1 MPYLKLSAACL
12 AYGHVP
18 LLDHADFQLDP
29 GERVALIGRNGTGK
43 SSLLAA
49 MAAGTG
55 RGRLDDGEVWVQPGI
70 RVGYVPQEP
79 PFDPAMT
86 VFQAVVSGMGETSA
100 LLAEYHDVS
109 HQLAEGVGDHD
120 ALLARMDSLQHELE
134 ARGAW
139 AYEAQA
145 ERVIDR
151 FGLDPEASVG
161 ALSGGQKKR
170 LALAQA
176 LAVAPEV
183 LLLDEPTNHL
193 DIAAI
198 EWLENLLIESG
209 VTLFFI
215 THDRSFLDRVCTRI
229 VELDRGKL
237 ASFPGSFTQYQQRKE
252 AMLHEESLANARAD
266 KLLKEEEVWIR
277 KGVEARRTRAVFRVQ
292 RLDKLRAERQ
302 ARRERMGKV
311 NLQLDSGDKSGKLV
325 AELEHVN
332 KAYGERQIVRDFSA
346 RIQRG
351 DKIGLI
357 GPNGAGK
364 TTLLRLILGE
374 LQPDSGIVRQGTKM
388 EIAYFDQF
396 RTQLNPDSTLA
407 DVISPGSDY
416 VEIGGARKHV
426 IGYLEDFLFAPERA
440 RSPVSSLSGGERNRL
455 LLARLFAKPA
465 NVLVLDEPTNDLDI
479 ETLELLE
486 ELLQTYEGTLF
497 LVSHDRT
504 FLDNVVTQTIA
515 AEGEGGWK
523 EYAGGY
529 SDWAGYK
536 ASLAKEAASKAKAEA
551 RPVAKPAEVPRA
563 KADKL
568 SWKEQRELEAL
579 PGKIAALEGEQAEL
593 TKLLE
598 DPAIYQRDVRPRRRR
613 PNGWLPSTM
622 NSCSAWSVGRPW
634 NPAPGDASSRL
645 ALPQGAF
652 CPSASRAGIGSSPRR
667 WRTASGVMLSSSP
680 ISLKS
685 SGRAASSQP
694 CEEWRASLTARMT
707 FLTRG

>member
-18 LLDHADFQLDP
+18 LLDHADFLLDP

-49 MAAGTG
+49 LAAGSG
-55 RGRLDDGEVWVQPGI
+55 RGKLDDGEVWVQPGI

-79 PFDPAMT
+79 PFDPGMT
-86 VFQAVVSGMGETSA
+86 VFEAVTSGMGDA
-100 LLAEYHDVS
+100 AKLLAAYHEVS
-109 HQLAEGVGDHD
+109 HQMAEGIGDHE
-120 ALLARMDSLQHELE
+120 ALMDRMESLQHELE
-134 ARGAW
+134 ACGAW
-139 AYEAQA
+139 TYEAQA
-145 ERVIDR
+145 ERAIDR
-151 FGLDPEASVG
+151 FGLDPEAIVG
-161 ALSGGQKKR
+161 GLSGGQKKR

-198 EWLENLLIESG
+198 EWLENLLIETNT
-209 VTLFFI
+209 TLFFI

-237 ASFPGSFTQYQQRKE
+237 ASYPGSFKEYQVRKE
-252 AMLHEESLANARAD
+252 AQLHEEGLANARAD
-266 KLLKEEEVWIR
+266 KLLKEEEIWIR

-292 RLDKLRAERQ
+292 RLDQLRAERQ

-311 NLQLDSGDKSGKLV
+311 NLQLDAGDKSGKLV
-325 AELEHVN
+325 AELEHVG
-332 KAYGERQIVRDFSA
+332 KRFGERVIVNDFSI

-364 TTLLRLILGE
+364 TTLLRMILGE
-374 LQPDSGIVRQGTKM
+374 LQPDEGVVRLGTK
-388 EIAYFDQF
+388 IDVAYFDQF
-396 RTQLNPDSTLA
+396 RTQLNPDSTLI
-407 DVISPGSDY
+407 DVISPGSDF
-416 VEIGGARKHV
+416 VDIGGARKHV

-486 ELLQTYEGTLF
+486 ELLAKYTGTLF

-515 AEGEGGWK
+515 AEGDGNWR
-523 EYAGGY
+523 EYVGGY
-529 SDWAGYK
+529 SDWAAYK
-536 ASLAKEAASKAKAEA
+536 AGLEKEAARQRAENRSPGVRVA
-551 RPVAKPAEVPRA
+551 EPAKPKVE
-563 KADKL
+563 KL
-568 SWKEQRELEAL
+568 SWKEQRELEGL
-579 PGKIAALEGEQAEL
+579 PARLAGLEEEQAVL
-593 TKLLE
+593 AKRLE
-598 DPAIYQRDVRPRRRR
+598 DPAIYQTDP
-613 PNGWLPSTM
+613 
-622 NSCSAWSVGRPW
+622 
-634 NPAPGDASSRL
+634 PGAVKAAERL
-645 ALPQGAF
+645 A
-652 CPSASRAGIGSSPRR
+652 GIDDEMMQLLER
-667 WRTASGVMLSSSP
+667 WEAL
-680 ISLKS
+680 
-685 SGRAASSQP
+685 
-694 CEEWRASLTARMT
+694 EARSEKPA
-707 FLTRG
+707 

>member
-1 MPYLKLSAACL
+1 MPYLKLSDACL

-18 LLDHADFQLDP
+18 LLDHADFLLDP

-49 MAAGTG
+49 MAAGSG

-79 PFDPAMT
+79 PFDPEMS
-86 VFQAVVSGMGETSA
+86 VFKAVVSGMGENSQ
-100 LLAEYHDVS
+100 LLAEYHEVS
-109 HQLAEGVGDHD
+109 HQLADGSGEHD
-120 ALLARMDSLQHELE
+120 RLMARLEHLQHELE

-151 FGLDPEASVG
+151 FGLDPDATVG
-161 ALSGGQKKR
+161 TLSGGQKKR

-198 EWLENLLIESG
+198 EWLENLLIETG
-209 VTLFFI
+209 ITLLFI

-237 ASFPGSFTQYQQRKE
+237 ASFPGSFKEYQLRKE
-252 AMLHEESLANARAD
+252 AQLHEESLANARAD

-302 ARRERMGKV
+302 ARRERMGKA
-311 NLQLDSGDKSGKLV
+311 NLQLDAGDKSGKLV
-325 AELEHVN
+325 AELEHVS
-332 KAYGERQIVRDFSA
+332 KSYGQREIVRDFSI
-346 RIQRG
+346 RLQRG

-374 LQPDSGIVRQGTKM
+374 IQPDQGIVRQGTKL
-388 EIAYFDQF
+388 EVAYFDQF
-396 RTQLNPDSTLA
+396 RTQLDPDSTLS
-407 DVISPGSDY
+407 DVISPGSDW
-416 VEIGGARKHV
+416 VEIRGARKHV

-486 ELLQTYEGTLF
+486 ELLQNYDGTLF

-515 AEGEGGWK
+515 AEGSGEWH

-529 SDWAGYK
+529 SDWAAYK
-536 ASLAKEAASKAKAEA
+536 ATQLREAPKSKPEA
-551 RPVAKPAEVPRA
+551 RPVPKPVEPTKAKG
-563 KADKL
+563 DKL

-579 PGKIAALEGEQAEL
+579 PDKIAVLEGEQA
-593 TKLLE
+593 T
-598 DPAIYQRDVRPRRRR
+598 
-613 PNGWLPSTM
+613 
-622 NSCSAWSVGRPW
+622 
-634 NPAPGDASSRL
+634 
-645 ALPQGAF
+645 
-652 CPSASRAGIGSSPRR
+652 
-667 WRTASGVMLSSSP
+667 
-680 ISLKS
+680 
-685 SGRAASSQP
+685 
-694 CEEWRASLTARMT
+694 LTARLEEPALYQADPLAAQQAAERLAAIDDELMA
-707 FLTRG
+707 LLERWESLEARANPSS

>member
-1 MPYLKLSAACL
+1 
-12 AYGHVP
+12 
-18 LLDHADFQLDP
+18 
-29 GERVALIGRNGTGK
+29 
-43 SSLLAA
+43 LLAA
-49 MAAGTG
+49 LAAGSG
-55 RGRLDDGEVWVQPGI
+55 KGRLDDGEVWVQPGI

-79 PFDPAMT
+79 PFAPRST
-86 VFQAVVSGMGETSA
+86 VFETVISGMGETSA
-100 LLAEYHDVS
+100 LLAEYHAVS
-109 HQLAEGVGDHD
+109 HRLAEGTGEQA
-120 ALLARMDSLQHELE
+120 ALLSRMAELQQRLESL
-134 ARGAW
+134 GAW

-145 ERVIDR
+145 EKVIAR
-151 FGLDPEASVG
+151 FGLDPDAEVG
-161 ALSGGQKKR
+161 SLSGGQKKR

-198 EWLENLLIESG
+198 EWLEALLIESG
-209 VTLFFI
+209 VTLLFI
-215 THDRSFLDRVCTRI
+215 THDRFFLDRVCTRI

-237 ASFPGSFTQYQQRKE
+237 ASFPGNFTQYQQRKE
-252 AMLHEESLANARAD
+252 ALLHEEALANARAD

-292 RLDKLRAERQ
+292 RLDRLRAERQ

-311 NLQLDSGDKSGKLV
+311 NLQLEVGDKSGKLV
-325 AELEHVN
+325 AELDEVN
-332 KAYGERQIVRDFSA
+332 KSYGQRPIVRNFST

-374 LQPDSGIVRQGTKM
+374 LAPDSGCVRQGTKL

-396 RTQLNPDSTLA
+396 RTQLNPDATLA
-407 DVISPGSDY
+407 DVISPGSDW
-416 VEIGGARKHV
+416 VEIAGARKHV

-479 ETLELLE
+479 DTLELLE
-486 ELLQTYEGTLF
+486 QLLQDYSGTLF

-504 FLDNVVTQTIA
+504 FLDNVVTQTLA
-515 AEGEGGWK
+515 AEGDGLWR

-529 SDWAGYK
+529 SDWAAYR
-536 ASLAKEAASKAKAEA
+536 ASQLAAAAPAKAEKPKTEL
-551 RPVAKPAEVPRA
+551 RPSSAKP

-579 PGKIAALEGEQAEL
+579 PEKIAALESEQVNL
-593 TKLLE
+593 TGLLE
-598 DPAIYQRDVRPRRRR
+598 DPALYQRD
-613 PNGWLPSTM
+613 
-622 NSCSAWSVGRPW
+622 
-634 NPAPGDASSRL
+634 PAAAQQASERL
-645 ALPQGAF
+645 AAIDDELMELLERWESLESR
-652 CPSASRAGIGSSPRR
+652 SAA
-667 WRTASGVMLSSSP
+667 T
-680 ISLKS
+680 
-685 SGRAASSQP
+685 
-694 CEEWRASLTARMT
+694 
-707 FLTRG
+707 

>member
-598 DPAIYQRDVRPRRRR
+598 DPTIYQRD
-613 PNGWLPSTM
+613 
-622 NSCSAWSVGRPW
+622 A
-634 NPAPGDASSRL
+634 PAAQKAAERL
-645 ALPQGAF
+645 AAIDDELMLCLERWEALE
-652 CPSASRAGIGSSPRR
+652 SRAG
-667 WRTASGVMLSSSP
+667 
-680 ISLKS
+680 
-685 SGRAASSQP
+685 
-694 CEEWRASLTARMT
+694 
-707 FLTRG
+707 

>member
-1 MPYLKLSAACL
+1 MPYLKLSDACL

-18 LLDHADFQLDP
+18 LLDHADFLLDP

-49 MAAGTG
+49 LAAGSG
-55 RGRLDDGEVWVQPGI
+55 RGRLDDGEVWAQPGI

-79 PFDPAMT
+79 PFDPGAT
-86 VFQAVVSGMGETSA
+86 VFEAVISGMGEASR
-100 LLAEYHDVS
+100 LLAAYHDVS
-109 HQLAEGVGDHD
+109 HRMAEGAGDHD
-120 ALLARMDSLQHELE
+120 ALLAQMETLQHELE
-134 ARGAW
+134 ACGAW

-145 ERVIDR
+145 EKVIDR
-151 FGLDPEASVG
+151 FGLDPEANVG
-161 ALSGGQKKR
+161 SLSGGQKKR

-198 EWLENLLIESG
+198 EWLENLLIETG

-237 ASFPGSFTQYQQRKE
+237 ASFPGSFKEYQLRKE
-252 AMLHEESLANARAD
+252 ALLHEEGLANARAD

-311 NLQLDSGDKSGKLV
+311 NLQLDAGDKSGKLV
-325 AELEHVN
+325 AELEHVT
-332 KAYGERQIVRDFSA
+332 KCYGERVIVRDFST

-351 DKIGLI
+351 DKIGVI

-364 TTLLRLILGE
+364 TTLLRMILGE
-374 LQPDSGIVRQGTKM
+374 LKPDEGTVRQGTK
-388 EIAYFDQF
+388 IDVAYFDQF
-396 RTQLNPDSTLA
+396 RTQLNPESSLV

-455 LLARLFAKPA
+455 LLARLFARPA

-486 ELLQTYEGTLF
+486 ELLSNYDGTLF

-515 AEGEGGWK
+515 AEGDGGWK

-529 SDWAGYK
+529 SDWAAYK
-536 ASLAKEAASKAKAEA
+536 ASVAKDAGKAKAEA
-551 RPVAKPAEVPRA
+551 KPPAKAAEPAKA

-568 SWKEQRELEAL
+568 SWKEQRELEVL
-579 PGKIAALEGEQAEL
+579 PEKIAALEEEQGIL
-593 TKLLE
+593 TGRLE
-598 DPAIYQRDVRPRRRR
+598 DPAIYQSD
-613 PNGWLPSTM
+613 
-622 NSCSAWSVGRPW
+622 
-634 NPAPGDASSRL
+634 PAGAQQAAERL
-645 ALPQGAF
+645 AAIDEELMVLLERWEALE
-652 CPSASRAGIGSSPRR
+652 ARAGG
-667 WRTASGVMLSSSP
+667 AS
-680 ISLKS
+680 
-685 SGRAASSQP
+685 
-694 CEEWRASLTARMT
+694 
-707 FLTRG
+707 